1 MNRYR
6 KIVETM
12 KKEFAA
18 DIEAGKEQYVHAV
31 IREIDYEFRKYAE
44 KNTVIDFKKFA
55 DNMLRRLRVPATIQ
69 TQLSNDLEDMQRKIN
84 TLWKEMFETEV
95 NTKISDRAI
104 TNLLAS
110 YQIDFSSIDIGTT
123 VQEEVKRAVNTG
135 TGYNTLRAALQKRNL
150 GFGEIETLSNTAIA
164 MFDNA
169 AHVENAKQ
177 AGVMYYLYDG
187 AEHPNTR
194 IFCKEHLNRVYTYTE
209 LLAMSNGQG
218 LAVVTS
224 LGGYN
229 CTHYL
234 TALINYVRKEYGEI
248 YNVRN
253 HR

>member
-1 MNRYR
+1 MEHLFVLN
-6 KIVETM
+6 
-12 KKEFAA
+12 
-18 DIEAGKEQYVHAV
+18 
-31 IREIDYEFRKYAE
+31 
-44 KNTVIDFKKFA
+44 
-55 DNMLRRLRVPATIQ
+55 
-69 TQLSNDLEDMQRKIN
+69 
-84 TLWKEMFETEV
+84 
-95 NTKISDRAI
+95 
-104 TNLLAS
+104 
-110 YQIDFSSIDIGTT
+110 
-123 VQEEVKRAVNTG
+123 
-135 TGYNTLRAALQKRNL
+135 KRNL

-194 IFCKEHLNRVYTYTE
+194 VFCKEHLDRVYTYTE
-209 LLAMSNGQG
+209 LAAMSNGQG

-248 YNVRN
+248 FNAN
-253 HR
+253 HFRRAA